1 MAVQREELVAKYGD
15 RNARILSK
23 LVYFLSVR
31 KQLDKNEMFQRMSN
45 LVVVSLGQIGRK
57 A

>member
-1 MAVQREELVAKYGD
+1 MAVQREELVAKYGVG
-15 RNARILSK
+15 NARILSK

-31 KQLDKNEMFQRMSN
+31 KQLDRNEMFQRMSN